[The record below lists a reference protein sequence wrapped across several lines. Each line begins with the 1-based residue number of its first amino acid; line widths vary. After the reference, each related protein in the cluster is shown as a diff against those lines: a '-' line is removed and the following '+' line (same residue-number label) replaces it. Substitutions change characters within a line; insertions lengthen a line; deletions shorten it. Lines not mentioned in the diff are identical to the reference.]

1 MTKFKRGENGV
12 QEEQEEEEEE
22 EEEVEEITTKK
33 KDIQYSIF
41 LLLRRAGACNA

>member
-22 EEEVEEITTKK
+22 EEITTKK